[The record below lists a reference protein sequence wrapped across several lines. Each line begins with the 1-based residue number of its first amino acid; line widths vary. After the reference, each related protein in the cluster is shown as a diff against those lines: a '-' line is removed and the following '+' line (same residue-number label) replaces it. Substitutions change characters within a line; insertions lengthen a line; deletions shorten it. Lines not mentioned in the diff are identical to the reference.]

1 MEKFDQKVLSIL
13 DDDYQNWITDLKKRY
28 RQSQIKA
35 SIHVNSEL
43 IRFYWSLGRDIVKM
57 KAVSRWGSGFYNT
70 LSKDLKEQ
78 FKDSKG
84 FSPTNLKYMRQF
96 YELFPENENRQQLVD
111 QIYAMPWGHL
121 VMITISSQGNQ
132 NKALFYISKT
142 IENGWSRSMLE
153 IHLDTNLYERQ
164 GKAINNFETTMPKE
178 KSDLAV
184 GITKDPY
191 SFNFLSLDEDY
202 SEKELKDGL
211 IDNIQRFL
219 LELGTGF
226 AYMGREYRLVVGS
239 TEQFIDMLF
248 YNTKVH
254 AYVVIE
260 VKTTPF
266 KPEYTGQLGTYV
278 VAVDHLLKSETD
290 AKTIGILVCR
300 EKDELLTRYAIESS
314 SQPIGISSFELSK
327 MIPDDFK
334 GTLPSIEELENELSL
349 KTKNNKKPKRKS

>member
-1 MEKFDQKVLSIL
+1 
-13 DDDYQNWITDLKKRY
+13 
-28 RQSQIKA
+28 
-35 SIHVNSEL
+35 VNSEL

-57 KAVSRWGSGFYNT
+57 KAVSRWGSGFYNS

-111 QIYAMPWGHL
+111 QIFAIPWGHL
-121 VMITISSQGNQ
+121 VMITISSHGNQ
-132 NKALFYISKT
+132 NKALFYIHKT
-142 IENGWSRSMLE
+142 IENGWSRSMLG

-164 GKAINNFETTMPKE
+164 GKAINNFENTMPKVE
-178 KSDLAV
+178 SDLAV
-184 GITKDPY
+184 AITKDPY
-191 SFNFLSLDEDY
+191 SFNFLTLDEDY
-202 SEKELKDGL
+202 SEKELKDAL

-226 AYMGREYRLVVGS
+226 AYMGRECRLVVGS

-254 AYVVIE
+254 AYVVVE

-327 MIPDDFK
+327 LIPENFK
-334 GTLPSIEELENELSL
+334 GTLPSVEELENELSI
-349 KTKNNKKPKRKS
+349 KTKNNKKRKKK

>member
-1 MEKFDQKVLSIL
+1 MERFDQKVLSIL

-35 SIHVNSEL
+35 AIHVNSEM
-43 IRFYWSLGRDIVKM
+43 IRFYWSLGRDIVGM
-57 KAVSRWGSGFYNT
+57 KAVARWGSGFYNT

-78 FKDSKG
+78 FNDGKG

-111 QIYAMPWGHL
+111 QIFSIPWSHL
-121 VMITISSQGNQ
+121 VAITISSRGNQ
-132 NKALFYISKT
+132 EKALFYISKT
-142 IENGWSRSMLE
+142 IENGWSRSMLK
-153 IHLDTNLYERQ
+153 IHLENNLYERY
-164 GKAINNFETTMPKE
+164 GKAVNNFESTMPKE
-178 KSDLAV
+178 DSDLAV

-191 SFNFLSLDEDY
+191 SFNFLSLDDDY
-202 SEKELKDGL
+202 SEKELKDAL
-211 IDNIQRFL
+211 VENIQRFL

-226 AYMGREYRLVVGS
+226 AYLGREYRLVVGN

-278 VAVDHLLKSETD
+278 VAVNHLLKSETD

-300 EKDELLTRYAIESS
+300 EKDDVLSRYAIESS

-327 MIPDDFK
+327 LIPDNYK
-334 GTLPSIEELENELSL
+334 GTLPSIEELEKELSF
-349 KTKNNKKPKRKS
+349 KAKKKR